1 MFALIYIIFMMVA
14 GEGYIM
20 GLGDADFGDYVMDG
34 TMTAERRIW
43 SSFVCHHGS
52 GHHKV
57 FLLCENFTCISQ
69 LGNSVTASQGPE
81 MSAALHGEQQG
92 RACQPDLSP
101 RSGAGQPRAPGQ
113 LQPQASGTSLAGRGQ
128 AGPSAHCV
136 PGSAGPWQ
144 GWEGLWGAVP
154 SSAGPWQGQEGL
166 WGAVPGSAGPRQGRA
181 GLWGAGDRLCCGTA
195 GLGLMGGP
203 GPRVSQDW

>member
-1 MFALIYIIFMMVA
+1 MVA

-57 FLLCENFTCISQ
+57 FLLCENFTCSSQ
-69 LGNSVTASQGPE
+69 LGNSVTALQGPE
-81 MSAALHGEQQG
+81 MSVALHGEQQG

-101 RSGAGQPRAPGQ
+101 WSGAGQPRALGQ
-113 LQPQASGTSLAGRGQ
+113 LQPRASGTSLAGRGQ

-136 PGSAGPWQ
+136 PGSAGSWQ

-154 SSAGPWQGQEGL
+154 SS
-166 WGAVPGSAGPRQGRA
+166 VGPRQGRA